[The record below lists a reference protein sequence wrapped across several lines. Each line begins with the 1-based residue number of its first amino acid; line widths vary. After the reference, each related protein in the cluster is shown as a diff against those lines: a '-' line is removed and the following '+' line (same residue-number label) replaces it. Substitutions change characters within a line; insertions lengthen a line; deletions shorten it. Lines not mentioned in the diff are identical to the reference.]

1 MTTTSRVAQ
10 PEAGADAQGDRDD
23 RLLRWTASFFAIAV
37 VLHGLDHAR
46 RGADSLHLDV
56 FWAGTSALTIEVGV
70 VVLACQRHRRAPLA
84 ASVAGFLLALGYV
97 VVHFLPARAWLSD
110 SLTSA
115 ADVSPLSWMAA
126 SLEVLASSA
135 LGVAGFTILRRRRGT
150 RPAIRTHPGQLSV
163 RAALR
168 HPVVLAMVAG
178 NAGILAVSF
187 IQLAGR

>member
-70 VVLACQRHRRAPLA
+70 VVLACQRHRLAPLA

-115 ADVSPLSWMAA
+115 TDVSPLSWMAEPRGARVQRVGRSGVHDPA
-126 SLEVLASSA
+126 SP
-135 LGVAGFTILRRRRGT
+135 RRPTVRNT
-150 RPAIRTHPGQLSV
+150 KPPRT
-163 RAALR
+163 
-168 HPVVLAMVAG
+168 
-178 NAGILAVSF
+178 AV
-187 IQLAGR
+187 GPR